1 LRVPELPEVE
11 TVCRTLRP
19 RIVGRRVRA
28 ARLLRRDV
36 LIAPG
41 DPVGGFSRQRG
52 KATAKPAA
60 IEPEDLLQGCI
71 VTEVLRRGKQIAL
84 IGRGGGGREHVLI
97 VQLGMSGQ
105 LFIEPARE
113 SKGSAHTHVH
123 AVWEVEGARGA
134 SGRSRADAVMTM
146 YFRDPRR
153 FGGLRVLRSR
163 EELAAHWQLLGPDAL
178 ELKAEDL
185 LRVCRESVRAIK
197 AVLMDQAA
205 VAGVGNIYADEA
217 LFRAQVRPSR
227 RAARVKATEAVAL
240 AEAIRQVLRESID
253 DGGSTL
259 RDYRDADGRQGGYQ
273 GRHAVYG
280 RGGLL
285 CVRCGRTLRE
295 GLLAQRTTVWCPGCQ
310 R

>member
-1 LRVPELPEVE
+1 
-11 TVCRTLRP
+11 
-19 RIVGRRVRA
+19 VGRRVRA
-28 ARLLRRDV
+28 ARLFRRDV

-41 DPVGGFSRQRG
+41 DPIGGFSRQRG
-52 KATAKPAA
+52 GGAAKPAL
-60 IEPEDLLQGCI
+60 IDPEDLLQGCI
-71 VTEVLRRGKQIAL
+71 VTEVLRRGKQMAV
-84 IGRGGGGREHVLI
+84 IGRGDEGRDHVLI

-105 LFIEPARE
+105 LFIEPGPALGC
-113 SKGSAHTHVH
+113 SSQTHVH
-123 AVWEVEGARGA
+123 AVWEVHAAPSA
-134 SGRSRADAVMTM
+134 SARSRADAVMTL

-178 ELKAEDL
+178 DLRAEDL
-185 LRVCRESVRAIK
+185 LRVCRGSARAIK

-205 VAGVGNIYADEA
+205 VAGVGNIYADEG
-217 LFRAQVRPSR
+217 LFRAQIRPSR
-227 RAARVKATEAVAL
+227 RGARVKATEAVAL

-259 RDYRDADGRQGGYQ
+259 RDYRDANGRQGGYQ

-280 RGGLL
+280 RSGLL
-285 CVRCGRTLRE
+285 CVRCGRTLRAA
-295 GLLAQRTTVWCPGCQ
+295 LLAQRTTVWCPGCQ